1 MSTEVIA
8 HAISFG
14 KSNGA
19 RCLLLLGISFAI
31 AIFVTGIATLLFRMK
46 RSKASPL
53 GDQREEGSESTVE
66 SVELGGVPPRSWGRR
81 AYDRPGVQKPA
92 FAGRRKSDVVTT
104 ESSMA
109 IEDELDHGGGYTSAN
124 APVDVDN
131 EPPIGS
137 VLRVDAI
144 APSPEVLV
152 DPGNDHGL
160 SAEEDGNVAS
170 MVSILQSSD
179 AVGLGEKF
187 TQALV
192 FLNMGER
199 ETALNML
206 EEFKKSG
213 NSKEKLEAVRLL
225 NELDKDA
232 K

>member
-1 MSTEVIA
+1 M
-8 HAISFG
+8 
-14 KSNGA
+14 
-19 RCLLLLGISFAI
+19 LLGSGFAL
-31 AIFVTGIATLLFRMK
+31 AIFVAGIATLLFRMK

-53 GDQREEGSESTVE
+53 GDQRGEGSESTVE

-81 AYDRPGVQKPA
+81 AYDRPGVQKPR
-92 FAGRRKSDVVTT
+92 FAGRRESDLVAT

-109 IEDELDHGGGYTSAN
+109 IEDEFDQGGVYAAPS

-131 EPPIGS
+131 ELPIGS

-144 APSPEVLV
+144 GLSPKVQV
-152 DPGNDHGL
+152 DSGNDHGL

-170 MVSILQSSD
+170 AVSILQSSD
-179 AVGLGEKF
+179 SVALSEKF

-199 ETALNML
+199 ETALKML
-206 EEFKKSG
+206 EQFKKSG

-225 NELDKDA
+225 NELDRNTV
-232 K
+232 